1 MAEYQRSRREEERP
15 FEAALL
21 VCGRKDKYQMAD
33 EVRDMFEGL
42 EEAPVMVVGYSTHEA
57 MQMIHDYTPTLI
69 LSSCSI
75 GRRRRNEVF
84 PIYQR
89 ECRTDDRCCL
99 LLALGRSCPD
109 FQWQYFTDRDI
120 IVVPISIVSVS
131 PFILEFS
138 SSIPGVFNF
147 DYSIG
152 FSHNI
157 LPMVPLPNIGLRSS

>member
-1 MAEYQRSRREEERP
+1 MN
-15 FEAALL
+15 
-21 VCGRKDKYQMAD
+21 
-33 EVRDMFEGL
+33 
-42 EEAPVMVVGYSTHEA
+42 H
-57 MQMIHDYTPTLI
+57 TLI

-75 GRRRRNEVF
+75 GRRRRKEVF

-157 LPMVPLPNIGLRSS
+157 LPMVPLPNWAPFLVRVLSHPVLFFVTTADRVMVRFAVEE